1 MVKEWQS
8 GELYM
13 YDGQIIV
20 YYTYVFVYFN
30 ERDWEREQRGEQDW
44 KRKER
49 DERD

>member
-20 YYTYVFVYFN
+20 YYTYVFVYLAIEN
-30 ERDWEREQRGEQDW
+30 GREGER
-44 KRKER
+44 
-49 DERD
+49 